1 MYFTVSI
8 QYEIFNKE
16 LKETI
21 GIKVKREKETKIKK
35 LQVNIYEID
44 VNFFHISHKLICY
57 CETIVH
63 KFTRIYPVCLTY
75 ELTKQFG

>member
-57 CETIVH
+57 CSAFVH
-63 KFTRIYPVCLTY
+63 KFTQIYPVCFTY